1 MSTGPSNSIIEQITN
16 KLRSRWQHQN
26 AEAHGHGWSIE
37 LIDQTTIDAVARNVA
52 SEILHEINS
61 LDETIATINKE
72 IEATVT
78 DINEAIALYFPGLN
92 SRYEESDA
100 DHDDKKHEHRDWSD
114 YKPHYK
120 EKDDV

>member
-1 MSTGPSNSIIEQITN
+1 MTNQSETIIKQITN

-61 LDETIATINKE
+61 LDEMIATVNTE
-72 IEATVT
+72 IDAAVN
-78 DINEAIALYFPGLN
+78 DINEAIAQYFPGLN
-92 SRYEESDA
+92 RQYE
-100 DHDDKKHEHRDWSD
+100 DDNDDDDNDYQQGDWSD
-114 YKPHYK
+114 YKPQYK
-120 EKDDV
+120 EKDDE